1 MIQARS
7 KIFDGL
13 KVIEFAS
20 VLAGPAVGMFFAEL
34 GAEVVKIENLKSS
47 GDITRT
53 WKHKSENKL
62 NEKSAYYHSVNW
74 NKQVLFFDL
83 TKSED
88 QLKARRLLES
98 ADVMLTNF
106 KFGDAKKFNLDYDEL
121 RITNPKLIIAEV
133 KGYDNNDRLAYD
145 AVLQAESGLMSING
159 DDSTGPQKLPIAFID
174 IMAAHQLKEAILI
187 ALLQKAS
194 TGKGSHVV
202 VSLYRSAIASL
213 ANQGA
218 NWLNLQEIPKAI
230 GSLHPNIAPYGETL
244 TTSDGNKILLAV
256 GSDDQFNRLCRVLA
270 KEDLILDFKFGSNAQ
285 RVINRHELISLLNDA
300 SVKFD
305 LNDLLNKLFADNIPC
320 SKIRTIDEVLSDTV
334 AKEMILDQNELDG
347 SVSYRLSTV
356 AFDIYN

>member
-1 MIQARS
+1 
-7 KIFDGL
+7 
-13 KVIEFAS
+13 
-20 VLAGPAVGMFFAEL
+20 
-34 GAEVVKIENLKSS
+34 
-47 GDITRT
+47 
-53 WKHKSENKL
+53 
-62 NEKSAYYHSVNW
+62 
-74 NKQVLFFDL
+74 
-83 TKSED
+83 
-88 QLKARRLLES
+88 
-98 ADVMLTNF
+98 
-106 KFGDAKKFNLDYDEL
+106 
-121 RITNPKLIIAEV
+121 V